1 MIVVVGEIVG
11 VEMIVEAGRIV
22 EAERIVEAGRIVGAE
37 MITCYLW
44 VRVLKMMSVL
54 NCYLNRVN
62 SKHVLNL
69 NFR

>member
-22 EAERIVEAGRIVGAE
+22 VAERIVEAG

-44 VRVLKMMSVL
+44 VRVLKMISVL
-54 NCYLNRVN
+54 SYLNRIN
-62 SKHVLNL
+62 PKKG
-69 NFR
+69 

>member
-22 EAERIVEAGRIVGAE
+22 VAERIVEAE

-44 VRVLKMMSVL
+44 VFLKMISVL
-54 NCYLNRVN
+54 SYLNRVN
-62 SKHVLNL
+62 PKKG
-69 NFR
+69 

>member
-22 EAERIVEAGRIVGAE
+22 GAERIVEAE

-44 VRVLKMMSVL
+44 VFLKMISVL
-54 NCYLNRVN
+54 SYLNII
-62 SKHVLNL
+62 KPKKG
-69 NFR
+69 

>member
-22 EAERIVEAGRIVGAE
+22 GAERIVEAGRIVGAE

-44 VRVLKMMSVL
+44 VLVLKMISVL
-54 NCYLNRVN
+54 SYLNRVN
-62 SKHVLNL
+62 PKQG
-69 NFR
+69 

>member
-22 EAERIVEAGRIVGAE
+22 GAERIVEAGRIVGAE

-44 VRVLKMMSVL
+44 VFLKMISVL
-54 NCYLNRVN
+54 SYLNRIN
-62 SKHVLNL
+62 PKKG
-69 NFR
+69 

>member
-22 EAERIVEAGRIVGAE
+22 VAERIVEAG

-44 VRVLKMMSVL
+44 VRVLKMICAQL
-54 NCYLNRVN
+54 
-62 SKHVLNL
+62 SK
-69 NFR
+69 